1 MTADELTSAAEVTG
15 KARGENYKAIIQSL
29 RDYELQSTN
38 TNNTPIDIFQQL
50 STLRIQ
56 INSYLLKHPDSKRN
70 EALQQ
75 LRDQVDI
82 RYKHA
87 SILLSNSQQV
97 DSNNTFSYLYEIFS
111 NANLKINKHIY
122 LDENSNFVTKGKNNL
137 QKQDKL
143 ISGKNAITSI
153 KRLVEKSM
161 AVKLP
166 IRYLINL
173 QKMNLPKMAMVLTCQ
188 D

>member
-1 MTADELTSAAEVTG
+1 MSLDKNHSRILSEKVGENWQPVAYSNLMTADELTSAAEVTG

-97 DSNNTFSYLYEIFS
+97 DSNNTFSYLYEIFF
-111 NANLKINKHIY
+111 K
-122 LDENSNFVTKGKNNL
+122 
-137 QKQDKL
+137 
-143 ISGKNAITSI
+143 
-153 KRLVEKSM
+153 
-161 AVKLP
+161 
-166 IRYLINL
+166 
-173 QKMNLPKMAMVLTCQ
+173 C
-188 D
+188 